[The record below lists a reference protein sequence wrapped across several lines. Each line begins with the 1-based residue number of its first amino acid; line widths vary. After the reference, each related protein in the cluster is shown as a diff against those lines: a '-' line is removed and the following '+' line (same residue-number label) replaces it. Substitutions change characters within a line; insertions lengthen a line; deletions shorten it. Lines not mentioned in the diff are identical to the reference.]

1 MTGKAPMTSFQKMRG
16 GDASLDAPLLF
27 KNGRIIDPANR
38 LDLNGDL
45 FIENGRISWVRPSDK
60 ESSTV
65 PDDTRTI
72 DLDGRWILPGFIDM
86 HVHLREPGEEYKET
100 IESGSK
106 SAAAGGFCGV
116 ACMPNTIPVNDC
128 EAVTSFI
135 KARARNGY
143 CRVYPVGAISKGGKG
158 EALAE
163 FGEMRTAGAVAVS
176 DDGRPVSDSQLMR
189 RALEYCA
196 CHNLL
201 LISHSEDLNLS
212 RNGVM
217 NEGPLSTKMG
227 LRGIPRS
234 AEEVMVYRDLSL
246 AEFAKRPVHIAH
258 VSTRESVSLIRRAK
272 AGGCPVT
279 AETAPHYFTL
289 TEDAVEGY
297 NTRAKMSPPLRTGD
311 DVEAIREGLRD
322 GTIDA
327 IATDHA
333 PHSDFEKDV
342 EFEFAANGII
352 GLETAIPLALALVRD
367 EIFNVTRL
375 VELLS
380 LNPARIL
387 GVEGGSLSPGSRADV
402 TVIDPDTEFVYTK
415 EEVVSKSRNSP
426 FLGSE
431 LKGRAVLTIVGGRI
445 TFCGGEFQR

>member
-1 MTGKAPMTSFQKMRG
+1 
-16 GDASLDAPLLF
+16 
-27 KNGRIIDPANR
+27 
-38 LDLNGDL
+38 
-45 FIENGRISWVRPSDK
+45 
-60 ESSTV
+60 
-65 PDDTRTI
+65 
-72 DLDGRWILPGFIDM
+72 
-86 HVHLREPGEEYKET
+86 
-100 IESGSK
+100 
-106 SAAAGGFCGV
+106 
-116 ACMPNTIPVNDC
+116 
-128 EAVTSFI
+128 
-135 KARARNGY
+135 
-143 CRVYPVGAISKGGKG
+143 
-158 EALAE
+158 
-163 FGEMRTAGAVAVS
+163 
-176 DDGRPVSDSQLMR
+176 
-189 RALEYCA
+189 
-196 CHNLL
+196 
-201 LISHSEDLNLS
+201 
-212 RNGVM
+212 
-217 NEGPLSTKMG
+217 
-227 LRGIPRS
+227 
-234 AEEVMVYRDLSL
+234 
-246 AEFAKRPVHIAH
+246 
-258 VSTRESVSLIRRAK
+258 
-272 AGGCPVT
+272 
-279 AETAPHYFTL
+279 YFTL

-445 TFCGGEFQR
+445 TFCGEEFQR